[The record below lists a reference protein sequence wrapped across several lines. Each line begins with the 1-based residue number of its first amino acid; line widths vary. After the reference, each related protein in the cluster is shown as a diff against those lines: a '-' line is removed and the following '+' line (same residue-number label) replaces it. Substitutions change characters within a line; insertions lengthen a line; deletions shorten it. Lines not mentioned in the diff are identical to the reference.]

1 MSPHYAARL
10 IVRITPRDVG
20 RRVSVRR
27 RDREGFR
34 DAVGVLE
41 SWRDGVLTVR
51 RRDGSLVEIA
61 EATMVAA
68 KVVPDPPARRPPH

>member
-1 MSPHYAARL
+1 MSPFHAARL

-20 RRVSVRR
+20 RRVTVRR
-27 RDREGFR
+27 RVPEGFR

-51 RRDGSLVEIA
+51 RRDGSLVEID
-61 EATMVAA
+61 EATVVAA
-68 KVVPDPPARRPPH
+68 KVVPDPPKR